1 MHRKVWTTVALS
13 MVLALEAAAQIPP
26 GFEVVPIAS
35 EPYAEF
41 GARINN
47 RGQIVYVGWLD
58 GSTRSSQEIFLY
70 DNGTTIRLT
79 DDNIQDWGPDIND
92 SGTIVWARAIGP
104 IDPVTGEPSK
114 EVVLYDNGVLTR
126 LTNNSASDL
135 DISINARGD
144 VVWKRIMGEGCN
156 GSRLRDIFLYDG
168 TQIRPIT
175 TNAISERVANQTP
188 RINDQG
194 QIVWTQFDFCASPW
208 QSDIMLYDNGVTTQL
223 TSTEIAPASPD
234 IDNLGRVAWCDRD
247 TPFNSIKIWDN
258 GVTTRLTDWGSG
270 PRLNDLGQVAFLRW
284 HDLTGNWQQ
293 WLYRDGTFW
302 QLSNDP
308 FWNFDGEI
316 NQMGEVVWGYGD
328 PIFPDIRLM
337 RRLPRGDL
345 NCDGVL
351 NGADIDPFFLAL
363 GDPPAYA
370 AAFPDCDSTLG
381 DINGDGSLNGG
392 DIDPFFELLGG

>member
-1 MHRKVWTTVALS
+1 MYRNFWTTVGLS
-13 MVLALEAAAQIPP
+13 VWLALEAGAQIPP
-26 GFEVVPIAS
+26 GYEVVQIAS

-58 GSTRSSQEIFLY
+58 RSTRSSEEIFLY

-79 DDNIQDWGPDIND
+79 NDNVQDVSPDIND
-92 SGTIVWARAIGP
+92 DGTIVWARGIGP
-104 IDPVTGEPSK
+104 IDPITGEPSQ
-114 EVVLYDNGVLTR
+114 EIVIYRNGVLTR
-126 LTNNSASDL
+126 LTDNGVSDSRV
-135 DISINARGD
+135 SINNRGEL
-144 VVWKRIMGEGCN
+144 VWRRYMGPPGGC
-156 GSRLRDIFLYDG
+156 GPFMDIYHYDG
-168 TQIRPIT
+168 QRIRAIT
-175 TNAISERVANQTP
+175 TNGIPEQLANQSA
-188 RINDQG
+188 RFNEHG
-194 QIVWTQFDFCASPW
+194 QIVWTQYDFCVNPW
-208 QSDIMLYDNGVTTQL
+208 VSDIMLYDNGVTTQL

-234 IDNLGRVAWCDRD
+234 IDNLGRVAWFDRD
-247 TPFNSIKIWDN
+247 TPFHSIKFWDN
-258 GVTTRLTDWGSG
+258 GVTTLLTNWGTG
-270 PRLNDLGQVAFLRW
+270 PSVNDLGQVAFHRW

-316 NQMGEVVWGYGD
+316 NQMGEVVWEYGD

-345 NCDGVL
+345 NCDGVF

-363 GDPPAYA
+363 GDPPGYA